1 MNVSRSTASLVAD
14 VRRLDRACRAFE
26 RDWKAA
32 PPRRLED
39 YLNGSIGHE
48 QTIWLTELLAIE
60 LELRHSSGDVPEL
73 SEYLRRFPTSELL
86 VRQAFTES
94 RKSGGVGDLRPKYDR
109 IGHRLGD
116 YQIVREIG
124 RGGMGIV
131 YAAIQTSLDRRVAL
145 KVLNPKWFQSP
156 RDVRRFQRESRAIA
170 RLHHGNI
177 VEVYGVG
184 EQDGLHYFAM
194 RFVSGMGIDRL
205 IERLKRLRTDGER
218 STNKPPL
225 PQGQRAEEEAW
236 TQDRERLERDSEDS
250 NEISITC
257 PEIIRLC
264 SQSSSIRAAA
274 VARIGQQAAEA
285 LQHAHDHGVV
295 HRDVKPSNLL
305 LDRQG
310 TVWLTDFGLAKLD
323 TETAGLTTEL
333 DLIGTLR
340 YMPPEG
346 LQGAL
351 DKRSDIYSLG
361 LTLYELVTLRPVI
374 DNSEGGCVLERVAH
388 PNPPPPRDLD
398 PGLPRD
404 LETIILKALA
414 PEPKQRYHS
423 AGELAADLSRFL
435 KSEPILAQ
443 RAT

>member
-1 MNVSRSTASLVAD
+1 MSDTPSTASAVAD
-14 VRRLDRACRAFE
+14 ARRLDRACRDFE

-32 PPRRLED
+32 PQCRLEQS
-39 YLNGSIGHE
+39 LALATSHE
-48 QTIWLTELLAIE
+48 QTIWLAELMAIE
-60 LELRHSSGDVPEL
+60 LELRRSAGEVPEL
-73 SEYLRRFPTSELL
+73 SEYLQRFPQAEPL
-86 VRQAFTES
+86 VHQAFSES
-94 RKSGGVGDLRPKYDR
+94 QESNGDGGLRPQYDR
-109 IGHRLGD
+109 IGDRLGD

-131 YAAIQTSLDRRVAL
+131 YAAVQTSLDRRVAL
-145 KVLNPKWFQSP
+145 KVLKPRWFQSP
-156 RDVRRFQRESRAIA
+156 RDVKRFQRESRAIA

-218 STNKPPL
+218 STNNPPSADR
-225 PQGQRAEEEAW
+225 PRAAALATTLDMEG
-236 TQDRERLERDSEDS
+236 LERDSRGSD
-250 NEISITC
+250 EISI
-257 PEIIRLC
+257 PSPDFIRLH
-264 SQSSSIRAAA
+264 SRSSAMRAAA
-274 VARIGQQAAEA
+274 VARIGQQVAEA

-305 LDRQG
+305 FDRQG

-323 TETAGLTTEL
+323 SETAGLTTEL

-346 LQGAL
+346 LDGTL

-361 LTLYELVTLRPVI
+361 LTLYELIALRPVI
-374 DNSEGGCVLERVAH
+374 DTSEGGCMLDRVAH
-388 PNPPPPRDLD
+388 PNPMPLRYLD
-398 PGLPRD
+398 PDIPRD
-404 LETIILKALA
+404 LETIILKTLA
-414 PEPKQRYHS
+414 PEPNHRYQS
-423 AGELAADLSRFL
+423 AGELAADLGWFL
-435 KSEPILAQ
+435 RSEPIRAQ